1 MRIPVVTNTQTNINP
16 EAGCLYLGRG
26 KTMECRI
33 FLGGYYGTTF
43 GVHFLVAI
51 VTTGRFVAFAPHV
64 TRGLQTAIVSGVR
77 HNASELASAL
87 TGETILQRNPPSRII
102 NTLHIFLLNHIFIIK
117 GLVLRNKFPKPCLF
131 VLRDV

>member
-1 MRIPVVTNTQTNINP
+1 MLTGMT
-16 EAGCLYLGRG
+16 
-26 KTMECRI
+26 
-33 FLGGYYGTTF
+33 
-43 GVHFLVAI
+43 I
-51 VTTGRFVAFAPHV
+51 V
-64 TRGLQTAIVSGVR
+64 AIVSGVR

-117 GLVLRNKFPKPCLF
+117 GLVFRTKFPKPCLF